1 MSWLLVST
9 IVGLAVNAFASIG
22 SLVLNEIAWH
32 DLEDYCKNRQK
43 PKRFSDI
50 FELRDQMEIGC
61 GLLHL
66 IATVVLATSMFF
78 FLLRYRQTSAPSD
91 WDMLTYGLLLGLA
104 LLLTNHWIPWAV
116 TRISAVPF
124 LYRTWR
130 FWAVISLL
138 GWPLVIGRRIFEELF
153 SRASGNEEP
162 EETEEE
168 AFEEEILS
176 MVSEG
181 EHDGYLEAKTRD
193 MIEGVMELDDKT
205 VGDIMTPRNKV
216 NALNQSTSWDEMM
229 EFVIESGRTR
239 IPIYDESL
247 DQVVGLLFA
256 KDLLRESRLSK
267 RRPLHKLL
275 RAPIEVPE
283 TKMLDEML
291 KTFLHGRTHMAIV
304 KDEYGGVAGVVT
316 IEDVLEEIVGEIVD
330 ETDEDISED
339 ITFLN
344 ERQAEVQGT
353 MHISVLNHKMG
364 IELPEDDEYATV
376 SGLIMNTINEI
387 PRSGHEVTIGNIQ
400 LSILE
405 ATRRKIKAVRVTIA
419 EESD

>member
-1 MSWLLVST
+1 MSWLLILT
-9 IVGLAVNAFASIG
+9 IIGLAVNAFAAIG

-32 DLEDYCKNRQK
+32 ELEDYCKNRQQ

-50 FELRDQMEIGC
+50 FELRDQMAVGC
-61 GLLHL
+61 ALLNL

-78 FLLRYRQTSAPSD
+78 YMLDSRETATPSG
-91 WDMLTYGLLLGLA
+91 LNILSYGILLGA
-104 LLLTNHWIPWAV
+104 TLLLTNHWIPWAV
-116 TRISAVPF
+116 TQISAVPF

-130 FWAVISLL
+130 FWGVISLL
-138 GWPLVIGRRIFEELF
+138 GWPLVIGRRVFEELF
-153 SRASGNEEP
+153 SRASGNEES
-162 EETEEE
+162 EESEEE

-181 EHDGYLEAKTRD
+181 EHDGYLEADTRD

-216 NALNQSTSWDEMM
+216 DALNQSSSWDEMM
-229 EFVIESGRTR
+229 EFVIKSGRTR

-267 RRPLHKLL
+267 RRPLQKLL

-330 ETDEDISED
+330 ETDKDISDD

-344 ERQAEVQGT
+344 DHQAEVLGT
-353 MHISVLNHKMG
+353 MHISVLNHRMG

-376 SGLIMNTINEI
+376 SGLIMNKINEI
-387 PRSGHEVTIGNIQ
+387 PRSGHKVSIGNVQ
-400 LSILE
+400 LNIRE
-405 ATRRKIKAVRVTIA
+405 ATRRQIKTVRVTIMKEA
-419 EESD
+419 D